1 MVANRHRSRARDDG
15 PGSRRVPSDREADVQ
30 DVAVLHQVLLALHAQ
45 LAVVSRLGLAAAG
58 DEIRVM
64 HHLGADEAALEV
76 GVDAA
81 GGARSAAA
89 AADGPGLHL
98 VLADR
103 EEADPVEQLVGG
115 ADEAG
120 AARRGEAHR
129 LQEVGLL
136 GGIELRDLRLDRG
149 TERDRL
155 GPPLARR
162 RLHLRGRGARRRL
175 LGRVPHHQQRPPG
188 EEPEMGHLLL
198 LGIAP
203 AHRAQRLAGI
213 ELPVQPLQLV
223 ELGAGLAV
231 LLAQPIEPLLHDAEV
246 VQQELGVEVAELPR
260 RARRRSVERRKS
272 ANDEAEGVHFRQRPQ
287 RFGRQPG
294 TLGGRPRHVDE
305 EHLRPAGLAGLEDG
319 RERIHARVGHLDRA
333 QVHLPARCSPTLVQP
348 GERVEPRGLARL
360 RVSDEACLHGASP
373 RRGRQ
378 PRGDATTRG
387 GSPVGPAC
395 PPDICATARV
405 TSAHP
410 RAFFRL
416 RIARR
421 YDQAVQ
427 SMVGP
432 RAREIAIDA
441 AVAALVVGLF
451 LGLLVASDRVA
462 TGSNPDQ
469 WFHFAISRMSQQGL
483 VRTLPQAEDL
493 GWGVGFPEKEFLFH
507 RLTALAY
514 GMGGE
519 NAVVLACRAVSVASL
534 VLLYW
539 LARRTAGRVVAGASV
554 AGLVVANPY
563 LLFRLGMVRPHVL
576 AIFLLLAIAAALL
589 LRSRFLGFAAGAT
602 FALAYHAVYLPAVLA
617 LAFGIVALYRRA
629 TPGEPDDGAFAA
641 SALVLAGLA
650 CGVVANPYFPANVT
664 MGLEHLGFAFS
675 ASASLPGVH
684 VGAEVLPMAPG
695 KYLRFFG
702 VALLAA
708 IASAVWLRRDAAG
721 GEQPWNRAVLTVA
734 ALFLVGAGPRA
745 VRATEYGL
753 PLLSRAVAAALRGA
767 RRRARTRATA

>member
-1 MVANRHRSRARDDG
+1 
-15 PGSRRVPSDREADVQ
+15 
-30 DVAVLHQVLLALHAQ
+30 
-45 LAVVSRLGLAAAG
+45 
-58 DEIRVM
+58 
-64 HHLGADEAALEV
+64 
-76 GVDAA
+76 
-81 GGARSAAA
+81 
-89 AADGPGLHL
+89 
-98 VLADR
+98 
-103 EEADPVEQLVGG
+103 
-115 ADEAG
+115 
-120 AARRGEAHR
+120 
-129 LQEVGLL
+129 
-136 GGIELRDLRLDRG
+136 
-149 TERDRL
+149 
-155 GPPLARR
+155 
-162 RLHLRGRGARRRL
+162 
-175 LGRVPHHQQRPPG
+175 
-188 EEPEMGHLLL
+188 
-198 LGIAP
+198 
-203 AHRAQRLAGI
+203 
-213 ELPVQPLQLV
+213 
-223 ELGAGLAV
+223 
-231 LLAQPIEPLLHDAEV
+231 
-246 VQQELGVEVAELPR
+246 
-260 RARRRSVERRKS
+260 
-272 ANDEAEGVHFRQRPQ
+272 
-287 RFGRQPG
+287 
-294 TLGGRPRHVDE
+294 
-305 EHLRPAGLAGLEDG
+305 
-319 RERIHARVGHLDRA
+319 
-333 QVHLPARCSPTLVQP
+333 
-348 GERVEPRGLARL
+348 
-360 RVSDEACLHGASP
+360 
-373 RRGRQ
+373 
-378 PRGDATTRG
+378 
-387 GSPVGPAC
+387 
-395 PPDICATARV
+395 
-405 TSAHP
+405 
-410 RAFFRL
+410 
-416 RIARR
+416 
-421 YDQAVQ
+421 
-427 SMVGP
+427 MVGP

-629 TPGEPDDGAFAA
+629 TPGEPDGAFAA

-734 ALFLVGAGPRA
+734 ALFLVGAGLRS

-753 PLLSRAVAAALRGA
+753 PLLALAVAAALGDA
-767 RRRARTRATA
+767 RRSARTRAIAVVALLLLPAGPLLAHLSRTPDRRNEQLVKDLFAAIAAIPPEARGAKVFACDWNYGSFLLYARPDLRFVDLLDPRFLLVNPELFETKRLLDLDESPDPAGTMRAAFDADYALCANPALGQRLERDQRVRLVFAARSGLRLYALP